1 MPHVHCRSLR
11 VAASP
16 CSTSSSSPPK
26 PTQPAA
32 LLPTYGRQIGASLS
46 ATSPAQATQS
56 FVTSAAC
63 RARTILAL
71 LDVVFLLHAKETL
84 LFFNALAIDAAA
96 ADCAVETA
104 ETPAGTSNA
113 AARSQAVDAWVLRA

>member
-1 MPHVHCRSLR
+1 MPHVHYRRLR

-32 LLPTYGRQIGASLS
+32 LLRTYGRQIGASLS
-46 ATSPAQATQS
+46 ATSPAQSTQP
-56 FVTSAAC
+56 FVAGAAC

-84 LFFNALAIDAAA
+84 LFFNALTIDTTA
-96 ADCAVETA
+96 ADCAIEAT
-104 ETPAGTSNA
+104 ETPAGTANA
-113 AARSQAVDAWVLRA
+113 TARGQPVDAWVLRA